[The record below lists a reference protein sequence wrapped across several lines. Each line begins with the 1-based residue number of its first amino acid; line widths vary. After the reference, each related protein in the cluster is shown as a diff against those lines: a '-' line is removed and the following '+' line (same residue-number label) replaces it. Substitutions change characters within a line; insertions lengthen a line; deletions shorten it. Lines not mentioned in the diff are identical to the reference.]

1 MTWRGVAL
9 GLIGAIFVS
18 IFQVVT
24 KVIPQNVALNF
35 GSVLTLF
42 SGVVFW
48 LFLVAVGNSVLKRVA
63 PKAALKPAEI
73 GVCYAL
79 STVAAS
85 IAAQDEAQF
94 LLPMYVYPWRAT
106 QVDLMGP
113 FRQYLPT
120 WMAPSDPKIVE
131 PYYLGHESFW
141 TPERLAAWAVPL
153 LCWLAWLMAL
163 GATMWAWNVLLRRRW
178 VEHDRLSFPC
188 LQLPLEICKSGGF
201 GGLAGG
207 KLFWM
212 GFAIAAIIESLNVI
226 HNRFP
231 NVPAIVL
238 DWTATPV
245 LEALP
250 SPWKALAPMHL
261 TWSTLHLGI
270 CYLIPV
276 DILFSSW
283 FFFILRKVCEVVGY
297 AQGWRELGW
306 DAKGFPYTRA
316 QSAGAWAVLFF
327 LLVWAE
333 RKRLKLAFDAALSFG
348 PLDKSMEDDS
358 GECASYRVAGR
369 VLILGTA
376 FLIWWSVQ
384 SGMSLGIAVAF
395 YAFFWILNVTMT
407 RVYAQ
412 VGPPFLELFYLDPQ
426 KTLTTVFGTIG
437 QQPGPLTQF
446 SLMYWINRDHRGQ
459 LMGHQLAAM
468 KIGQESGVSLRRLGP
483 WLLVAFF
490 VGATTCLLTYLHWVY
505 RVGEDQFASGGWR
518 EAASGLA
525 VSRVREWVYAPKG
538 PQTTEIGFMGIGA
551 GLAWLL
557 SKINFAF
564 PGTPF
569 HPIGYALAVCFAV
582 EYNWPAFF
590 LMWLIKGLMLR
601 YGGLKL
607 YIQFVPAA
615 LGVTLGGF
623 VVPVIWSFISW
634 LMGWYA

>member
-9 GLIGAIFVS
+9 GLFGAILIS

-24 KVIPQNVALNF
+24 KVIPQTVALRF

-42 SGVVFW
+42 DGVIFW
-48 LFLVAVGNSVLKRVA
+48 LFIVAIGNVALKRLA
-63 PKAALKPAEI
+63 PRKALRPAELA
-73 GVCYAL
+73 VCYAL

-94 LLPMYVYPWRAT
+94 LLPMYVYPWRAS
-106 QVDLMGP
+106 QADPMGP
-113 FRQYLPT
+113 FRQFLPA
-120 WMAPSDPKIVE
+120 WMAPTDPKIVE
-131 PYYLGHESFW
+131 PYYSGHESFW

-153 LCWLAWLMAL
+153 LCWLAWLTAL

-207 KLFWM
+207 KLFWI
-212 GFAIAAIIESLNVI
+212 GFAVAALIESLNVI
-226 HNRFP
+226 HSRFP

-238 DWTATPV
+238 DWQATEV

-250 SPWKALAPMHL
+250 APWKALAPMYL

-276 DILFSSW
+276 DILFSAW
-283 FFFILRKVCEVVGY
+283 FFYLLRKACEVVGY

-348 PLDKSMEDDS
+348 PLGPGAEDDS

-384 SGMSLGIAVAF
+384 SGMSIGIAVAF

-437 QQPGPLTQF
+437 QQPGALTQF

-468 KIGQESGVSLRRLGP
+468 KVGQESGVPLRRLGP
-483 WLLVAFF
+483 WLIVAFV

-505 RVGEDQFASGGWR
+505 RVGEDQFMSGGWR
-518 EAASGLA
+518 EAAAGLA
-525 VSRVREWVYAPKG
+525 VSRTREWVYAPKG

-557 SKINFAF
+557 SKVNFAF

-590 LMWLIKGLMLR
+590 LMWLIKGLLLR

-607 YIQFVPAA
+607 YIRFVPAA

-623 VVPVIWSFISW
+623 VVPVLWSLISY
-634 LMGWYA
+634 LMGWYS